1 MYALSLCMIQQVRSS
16 KRGSTELYFS
26 KMLAVFYN
34 HYQGT
39 TTILSCD
46 WTWWWELGS
55 ASETICFKNLFV
67 AHVHVEDQ
75 GYTNE

>member
-34 HYQGT
+34 RYQGT
-39 TTILSCD
+39 TTILSVTEHDCES
-46 WTWWWELGS
+46 WEVPQRP
-55 ASETICFKNLFV
+55 FV
-67 AHVHVEDQ
+67 SR
-75 GYTNE
+75 TSL